1 MGPAAGKESAIGQL
15 TSRGEVVE
23 GVEEDQEKVLA
34 LSPLTLEMAS
44 NDVFLTH
51 ESFSTSGGN
60 EGYLKP

>member
-1 MGPAAGKESAIGQL
+1 
-15 TSRGEVVE
+15 VVE
-23 GVEEDQEKVLA
+23 GVEEDQEKVPVP
-34 LSPLTLEMAS
+34 SPLTLEMAL

>member
-1 MGPAAGKESAIGQL
+1 ML
-15 TSRGEVVE
+15 HGEVVE
-23 GVEEDQEKVLA
+23 GVEEKGGDQEKVLVP
-34 LSPLTLEMAS
+34 SPLTLEMAL